1 MNRIL
6 TYGAAL
12 SLVATTGVRS
22 AETDYQRSNVPEFP
36 QISLQYKDGE
46 GNVFV
51 GYDLVN
57 GPGLDVWA
65 VHNHVKDT
73 LLTAPGDVGD
83 MAILAEGAYSL
94 EDSVLVSGVEAL
106 MRGKALDE
114 KD

>member
-1 MNRIL
+1 
-6 TYGAAL
+6 
-12 SLVATTGVRS
+12 
-22 AETDYQRSNVPEFP
+22 
-36 QISLQYKDGE
+36 
-46 GNVFV
+46 
-51 GYDLVN
+51 
-57 GPGLDVWA
+57 WA